1 MSHWTNLNGQII
13 SKKLSVKKI
22 IKSVLDGEDWI
33 GEFENDNKFSI
44 RFEQDSEKS
53 CQTIKK
59 IIEYVK
65 SRDGDCRISLE
76 SHIPWES

>member
-22 IKSVLDGEDWI
+22 VKSVLDGEDWV
-33 GEFENDNKFSI
+33 GEFYKDNKFSI

-59 IIEYVK
+59 IIEWAK
-65 SRDGDCRISLE
+65 SRDTDCRISLE
-76 SHIPWES
+76 SYIPWKT